1 MTLGRKAFF
10 LFLLL
15 VASGGG
21 YYAASQFSDVSIIQA
36 ENVTPVQS
44 ASPIDPNILLPDL
57 VPLPP
62 QDVKLDKRDD
72 SCYLLFST
80 TYYNQ
85 GLGQFELR
93 ADPKTAGVR
102 ADIARD
108 VMQRVYLKDGGHED
122 SLVGNFLWHQEHL
135 HYHYADFI
143 TYDLSVV
150 DAPPNPELD
159 GMLTKSTFCLRDISR
174 VYLPLENKRDVAEYK
189 ICGKELQGVS
199 VGWGDT
205 YYFDYPGQALNI
217 TSLKSGTYKL
227 EFAVNPNRRLKELSF
242 DNNVAS
248 AIIKLDMEAGTVAVL
263 STIPTEIPEYEY
275 VHLEDPFGIQYREC
289 KGYIAC

>member
-1 MTLGRKAFF
+1 MAFGKKG
-10 LFLLL
+10 LFLIL
-15 VASGGG
+15 VLVIAGIG
-21 YYAASQFSDVSIIQA
+21 YYGASRLGDGPAVAA
-36 ENVTPVQS
+36 ENIRGSVPTPP
-44 ASPIDPNILLPDL
+44 ATDPNVLLPDL
-57 VPLPP
+57 IPLPP
-62 QDVKLDKRDD
+62 ADVQLDKREDGM
-72 SCYLLFST
+72 YLLFST

-108 VMQRVYLKDGGHED
+108 VMQRVYLKDGGYED

-174 VYLPLENKRDVAEYK
+174 VFLPLENKRDVAEYK
-189 ICGKELQGVS
+189 ICCKELQGVS

-217 TSLKSGTYKL
+217 SSLKSGTYKL
-227 EFAVNPNRRLKELSF
+227 EFVVNPNRRLKELSF

-248 AIIKLDMEAGTVAVL
+248 AVIKLDMELGTVAVV
-263 STIPTEIPEYEY
+263 STIPSEIPKYEY
-275 VHLEDPFGIQYREC
+275 VHLEDPFGIQYR
-289 KGYIAC
+289 